1 MTIEDSDLIATAS
14 ETVGPFFHFGL
25 STDDALGS
33 VADRT
38 VEGEFITL
46 TVRIVDGDAQPVPD
60 ALVEIWQVDARGNA
74 AAASSSAPTPAFRGF
89 GRLATRED
97 GTCEFETIRP
107 GRVSDGEG
115 GLQASHINVCLFARG
130 LLRQLHTRIYF
141 NGDSAIEHDAV
152 LARVPAARRHTLLAT
167 PDPQQ
172 PGRWV
177 FDMRLQGGDETVFF
191 DV

>member
-1 MTIEDSDLIATAS
+1 MTDRGSDLIATAS

-25 STDDALGS
+25 STDHALGS

-46 TVRIVDGDAQPVPD
+46 RVRIVDGDAQPVPD
-60 ALVEIWQVDARGNA
+60 ALVEIWQVDAGRQRCRGIIVRANA
-74 AAASSSAPTPAFRGF
+74 RVPRLRPAADSRGWHVRVRDHPS
-89 GRLATRED
+89 G
-97 GTCEFETIRP
+97 P
-107 GRVSDGEG
+107 GKRWQG

-141 NGDSAIEHDAV
+141 NGDPAIEHDAV
-152 LARVPAARRHTLLAT
+152 LALVPAARRHTLLAT

-177 FDMRLQGGDETVFF
+177 FDMRLQGGG
-191 DV
+191 